1 MQGDRMETE
10 LMALAG
16 ALPYPATPDLAAGF
30 WRRLQTRR
38 ETRAPASRWSLAGVA
53 LAAVIVTVAVIVGT
67 VAPARDAAAHLFD
80 RINIFRV
87 DEDAFAGIARD
98 VEGEDVT
105 LTEAQVRMGHAIALP
120 TYPIGIENSITRV
133 VYRDF
138 PPTPLMLVAVFYEPR
153 DGTPFV
159 LFATNGSGGKGLAP
173 GATAEQVEEMPEAYW
188 LEGLRIVSVHDEVAG
203 RVLESQRVTE
213 ANTLVWVHDGY
224 VYRIEGELDRDEAIK
239 IARSVR

>member
-1 MQGDRMETE
+1 METE
-10 LMALAG
+10 LLALAG

-30 WRRLQTRR
+30 WRRLQTQRK
-38 ETRAPASRWSLAGVA
+38 TRAPASRWSLAGVA
-53 LAAVIVTVAVIVGT
+53 VAAAVVAMAVIAGT
-67 VAPARDAAAHLFD
+67 VAPIRDVAADLFN

-87 DEDAFAGIARD
+87 DEDAFEGITRD
-98 VEGEDVT
+98 VEGDDVT

-120 TYPIGIENSITRV
+120 TYPTGIENSINRV

-138 PPTPLMLVAVFYEPR
+138 PPTPLKLVAVFYEPQ

-173 GATAEQVEEMPEAYW
+173 GATAEQVEEIPEAFW

-213 ANTLVWVHDGY
+213 ANTLIWVHGGY
-224 VYRIEGELDRDEAIK
+224 VYRIEGELGRDEAIK
-239 IARSVR
+239 IAQSVR